1 MHVECLRFCF
11 LPLIREELN
20 RIAQHWN
27 LHKIRPSL
35 NQESPPGPEL
45 REAISY
51 LHTIDEDATVVAEE
65 MCCDNAIAPS
75 DDTFAELAEMVMEE
89 YNLQMPST
97 ASEASILYSELLHH
111 IDSMM

>member
-1 MHVECLRFCF
+1 M
-11 LPLIREELN
+11 
-20 RIAQHWN
+20 
-27 LHKIRPSL
+27 
-35 NQESPPGPEL
+35 
-45 REAISY
+45 
-51 LHTIDEDATVVAEE
+51 VAEE